1 MAKRR
6 LNQQQLRRISQNQQ
20 QRGKR
25 AQVARDQAG
34 DPLAHDELGPELPGI
49 VVCHYGQQL
58 DIESQAGESRG
69 QIFRCYQ
76 RSNLPAL
83 VTGDRVTWQA
93 AAEHTGVVVALEPRR
108 TVLNRPNAQGD
119 LRPVAANIDCV
130 VVVIAPVPEPFANL
144 IDRYLV
150 AIENIDLEP
159 VLLLNKEDLLGD
171 TQEPALEAL
180 LQTYRDIGYTVLRC
194 SCESGRGLDPLQQH
208 LRERTA
214 IFVGQSGVGKSSLI
228 NRLRNTQGAT
238 DQDAAVGALS
248 VGRQKGTHT
257 TTATRLYHLPDSGD
271 LIDSPG
277 IREFGLTQLD
287 AGQVFDGFIEF
298 RPLAG
303 RCRFRDCRHLQE
315 PGCALLAAAEAG
327 QIHPRRLDSYFHI
340 VSTLSD
346 A

>member
-6 LNQQQLRRISQNQQ
+6 LNHQQLRRISQNQQ

-25 AQVARDQAG
+25 AQVARDQLE

-58 DIESQAGESRG
+58 DIESQAEESRG

-93 AAEHTGVVVALEPRR
+93 AAELTGVVVALEPRR
-108 TVLNRPNAQGD
+108 TVLHRPNAQGD

-159 VLLLNKEDLLGD
+159 VLLLNKEDLLED
-171 TQEPALEAL
+171 SQQPWK
-180 LQTYRDIGYTVLRC
+180 
-194 SCESGRGLDPLQQH
+194 SCCRP
-208 LRERTA
+208 TA
-214 IFVGQSGVGKSSLI
+214 ISVTRCCAAPVKPAVVWTHCSSIFVSEQPYLLGSL
-228 NRLRNTQGAT
+228 
-238 DQDAAVGALS
+238 ALVS
-248 VGRQKGTHT
+248 
-257 TTATRLYHLPDSGD
+257 LHL
-271 LIDSPG
+271 
-277 IREFGLTQLD
+277 
-287 AGQVFDGFIEF
+287 
-298 RPLAG
+298 
-303 RCRFRDCRHLQE
+303 
-315 PGCALLAAAEAG
+315 
-327 QIHPRRLDSYFHI
+327 
-340 VSTLSD
+340 
-346 A
+346 